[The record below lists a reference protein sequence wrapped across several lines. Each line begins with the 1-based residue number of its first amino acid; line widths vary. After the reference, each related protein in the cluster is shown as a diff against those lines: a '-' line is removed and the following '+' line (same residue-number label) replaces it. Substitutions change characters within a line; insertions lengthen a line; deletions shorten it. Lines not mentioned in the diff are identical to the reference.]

1 MVQIT
6 EQLTALSKSQLEAA
20 LKMAE
25 VAGENFEKLAEVQLK
40 AAKTAYEDAAKSLR
54 QIASIKDVS
63 EIAALSSGAAQP
75 ALDKASA
82 YGRSLYEVL
91 STAQTE
97 FAGVLEQQVSEFN
110 RNLVVTLDALIKS
123 APAGSESAL
132 AGVKAAIQSAN
143 GVYETLVKAARQV
156 AAATEASLATA
167 ASQPAAPSRK
177 KTAAA

>member
-20 LKMAE
+20 LKIAE
-25 VAGENFEKLAEVQLK
+25 LTGENFEKLADVQLK

-63 EIAALSSGAAQP
+63 EIATLSSGAAQP
-75 ALDKASA
+75 AWDKASA
-82 YGRSLYEVL
+82 YARSLYEVL
-91 STAQTE
+91 SAGQSE
-97 FAGVLEQQVSEFN
+97 FAGVLEEQVAEFN
-110 RNLVVTLDALIKS
+110 KNLAVTLDAVIKS
-123 APAGSESAL
+123 APAGSEGAL

-156 AAATEASLATA
+156 AAVTEANLAA
-167 ASQPAAPSRK
+167 ATSQPAGPSRK
-177 KTAAA
+177 KAAA